1 MTVESITPQLASQL
15 GLEKDAKGVVVTQ
28 VEPGSVAARVGI
40 ERGDVVVTVG
50 DEQIDDVS
58 EFRQQMSQQVLKDGI
73 RLQVMRD
80 GIKRF
85 VFVRSE

>member
-1 MTVESITPQLASQL
+1 MTVETVTPQLASQL
-15 GLEKDAKGVVVTQ
+15 GLENGAKGVAVTK
-28 VEPGSVAARVGI
+28 VDPGSMAARVGI
-40 ERGDVVVTVG
+40 ARGDIVVTVG
-50 DEQIDDVS
+50 NEEISDVKQ
-58 EFRQQMSQQVLKDGI
+58 FREAMSQQSLEDGI